1 MSELKKIREF
11 HMYKNYE
18 SRFIDKLESL
28 IVNSVEAG
36 LAIVKDEI
44 LNKGYNL
51 YMFYFSTKRYI
62 IDGEVRY
69 DAPDEPFNGIGYFI
83 GELILRKDLIEQKDN
98 IELSGDSEFV
108 VFSNNNYFSITNNI
122 IVWNKNCEQ
131 IYPPLNE

>member
-1 MSELKKIREF
+1 
-11 HMYKNYE
+11 MYKNYE